1 MLGLK
6 YKKIKHI
13 SWQGNSDKSLVLR
26 QRWAMQ
32 FLELDHKAMNVINID
47 ETWVNMTDF
56 RRFHWKPKS
65 NYSVKAKAMAPR
77 VSMITGVDKLANI
90 YLCLTQSNSNKS
102 MMSLFMEH
110 LVNKLDKQNP
120 YWRNSTIIQ
129 WDGAAYHRALGTYE
143 MLKRLRVP
151 IMMNGP
157 YSYDASSCELFF
169 AEFKKKDINPSLIP
183 LGKTHFDDVIKLVVL
198 RCKEIPKH
206 HLILNWHHTMLYA
219 FRYLTFF
226 KI

>member
-1 MLGLK
+1 MKKNKEMIREAIDKQEQILNKEMITRWVINELIEDEQLISSAQQIVTLVAIESIVVTKKFVIDQMNMLGLK

-32 FLELDHKAMNVINID
+32 FLELDHKAINVINID

-120 YWRNSTIIQ
+120 YWRNSTII
-129 WDGAAYHRALGTYE
+129 
-143 MLKRLRVP
+143 
-151 IMMNGP
+151 
-157 YSYDASSCELFF
+157 
-169 AEFKKKDINPSLIP
+169 
-183 LGKTHFDDVIKLVVL
+183 
-198 RCKEIPKH
+198 
-206 HLILNWHHTMLYA
+206 
-219 FRYLTFF
+219 
-226 KI
+226 